1 MPHPDLQT
9 QLALERTYLAYERT
23 LMAWV
28 RTGLALSSFGF
39 TIYKFFQYLKLG
51 PDGGGRPSHT
61 WDFALAMIAMGAI
74 ATVFGLIDFRR
85 GLAGLR
91 REEGNFRGALTV
103 VFAVLVLCLSMMF
116 LFAVAMRQ

>member
-39 TIYKFFQYLKLG
+39 TIYKFFQILRLSPTG
-51 PDGGGRPSHT
+51 EGHRTHT
-61 WDFALAMIAMGAI
+61 WEFALAMIGLGVV
-74 ATVFGLIDFRR
+74 ATVFGLLDYWR
-85 GLAGLR
+85 GVKELR
-91 REEGNFRGALTV
+91 REEGRFSGTLTV
-103 VFAVLVLCLSMMF
+103 TFSMLVLTLGLLF
-116 LFAVAMRQ
+116 LVAVAMRQ

>member
-39 TIYKFFQYLKLG
+39 TIYKFFQFLRLSPEG
-51 PDGGGRPSHT
+51 EGRRTHT
-61 WDFALAMIAMGAI
+61 WEFALAMIGLGVV
-74 ATVFGLIDFRR
+74 ATVFGLLDYRR
-85 GLAGLR
+85 GLKELR
-91 REEGNFRGALTV
+91 REEGRFSGALTV
-103 VFAVLVLCLSMMF
+103 TFAMLVLCLGLMF
-116 LFAVAMRQ
+116 LVAVAMRQ